1 MPLGTPAP
9 TGLHS
14 RGRLTMVRPNST
26 PFHLSYMSNENI
38 IREIDEELR
47 SDRARNLW
55 RRFGPYVIGAAV
67 AIVLL
72 VAVKEGWDWWR
83 NSNSA
88 QSSDQFY
95 SALQLADGTDAAAAK
110 TALDQ
115 VIAANH
121 GGYPTLARFREAA
134 LLAKEGKT
142 AEAVAAYDA
151 LSTAESNKHIR
162 ELALVLA
169 ANLLVDGGDV
179 AQVEQR
185 VGGLAGANSAMR
197 NAAREAIGL
206 VKYKAG
212 DLAGARQSFE
222 DAANDPAASQEL
234 RQRLTVYL
242 AQLVAEGVAPPPAEA
257 AATETPVVVDPA
269 TAAPAATSVGDA
281 PALDTAPAPEAA
293 PAMEA
298 PAMQAT
304 PLMEAVPPA
313 TEAPATTEAPAAP
326 AN

>member
-1 MPLGTPAP
+1 
-9 TGLHS
+9 
-14 RGRLTMVRPNST
+14 MVRPNST
-26 PFHLSYMSNENI
+26 PFHLSFMSNENI

-67 AIVLL
+67 AIVLI
-72 VAVKEGWDWWR
+72 VAVKEGWDWWQS
-83 NSNSA
+83 SNSA

-95 SALQLADGTDAAAAK
+95 AALQLADGTDAEAAK
-110 TALDQ
+110 TALDG

-121 GGYPTLARFREAA
+121 GGYPVLARFREAA
-134 LLAKEGKT
+134 LLAGQGKT

-151 LSTAESNKHIR
+151 LAAGQSNKYLR

-169 ANLLVDGGDV
+169 ANLLVGGGDV

-185 VGGLAGANSAMR
+185 VGGLVGAASPMR

-206 VKYKAG
+206 TKYKAG

-222 DAANDPAASQEL
+222 DAANDAQASQQQ

-242 AQLVAEGVAPPPAEA
+242 AQLVAEGVAPPVAEA

-269 TAAPAATSVGDA
+269 TAAPTATSVGDA
-281 PALDTAPAPEAA
+281 PALDTAPAP
-293 PAMEA
+293 AMEA
-298 PAMQAT
+298 PAMEAT
-304 PLMEAVPPA
+304 PMMEAVPPA
-313 TEAPATTEAPAAP
+313 ADAPAATDAPAASDAPATTDAPAAP

>member
-1 MPLGTPAP
+1 
-9 TGLHS
+9 
-14 RGRLTMVRPNST
+14 MVRPNST
-26 PFHLSYMSNENI
+26 PFHLSFMSNENI

-55 RRFGPYVIGAAV
+55 RRFGPFVIGAAV
-67 AIVLL
+67 AIVLI
-72 VAVKEGWDWWR
+72 VAVKEGWDWWQ

-95 SALQLADGTDAAAAK
+95 AALQLADGTDAEAAK
-110 TALDQ
+110 QALDA

-121 GGYPTLARFREAA
+121 AGYPTLARFREAA
-134 LLAKEGKT
+134 LLASQGKT
-142 AEAVAAYDA
+142 ADAVAAYDA
-151 LSTAESNKHIR
+151 LSTGQPNAHLR

-185 VGGLAGANSAMR
+185 VGGLVSPTSAMR

-222 DAANDPAASQEL
+222 DAANDPQASQEL
-234 RQRLTVYL
+234 RTRINIYL
-242 AQLVAEGVAPPPAEA
+242 AQLTAEGVAAPAAEA
-257 AATETPVVVDPA
+257 AADTPVVVDPA
-269 TAAPAATSVGDA
+269 TAAPAETSVGDA
-281 PALDTAPAPEAA
+281 PALDTAPPALEAPAMQAPAMQAA

-298 PAMQAT
+298 
-304 PLMEAVPPA
+304 
-313 TEAPATTEAPAAP
+313 APATTEAPAAP

>member
-1 MPLGTPAP
+1 
-9 TGLHS
+9 
-14 RGRLTMVRPNST
+14 MVRRNST
-26 PFHLSYMSNENI
+26 PFHLSFMSNENI

-67 AIVLL
+67 AIVLI
-72 VAVKEGWDWWR
+72 VAVKEGWDWWQ

-95 SALQLADGTDAAAAK
+95 AALQLADGTDAEAAK
-110 TALDQ
+110 KALDE

-121 GGYPTLARFREAA
+121 GGYPVLARFREAA
-134 LLAKEGKT
+134 LLAKDGKT

-151 LSTAESNKHIR
+151 LAAGQPNKYLR

-169 ANLLVDGGDV
+169 ANLLVDSGDV

-185 VGGLAGANSAMR
+185 VGGLVGSASSMR
-197 NAAREAIGL
+197 NAAREALGL
-206 VKYKAG
+206 TKYKAG

-222 DAANDPAASQEL
+222 DAANDPQASQEL
-234 RQRLTVYL
+234 RSRLTVYL
-242 AQLVAEGVAPPPAEA
+242 AQLVAEGVAPPVAEA

-269 TAAPAATSVGDA
+269 TAAPAATSVGDG
-281 PALDTAPAPEAA
+281 PVLDTAPAPEAA

-298 PAMQAT
+298 PAMQAA
-304 PLMEAVPPA
+304 PAMEAVPPA
-313 TEAPATTEAPAAP
+313 TTDAPASTEAPAAP

>member
-1 MPLGTPAP
+1 
-9 TGLHS
+9 
-14 RGRLTMVRPNST
+14 MVRRNST
-26 PFHLSYMSNENI
+26 PFHLSFMSNENI

-67 AIVLL
+67 AIVLI
-72 VAVKEGWDWWR
+72 VAAKEGWDWWQ

-95 SALQLADGTDAAAAK
+95 SALQLADGTDADAAK
-110 TALDQ
+110 QALDA
-115 VIAANH
+115 VIAGNH

-134 LLAKEGKT
+134 LLASQSKT

-151 LSTAESNKHIR
+151 LSTSESNAHIR

-185 VGGLAGANSAMR
+185 VGGLVGATSPMR

-222 DAANDPAASQEL
+222 DAANDPQASQEL
-234 RQRLTVYL
+234 RTRINIYL
-242 AQLVAEGVAPPPAEA
+242 AQLTAEGAAAPAAEA
-257 AATETPVVVDPA
+257 AANAPVVVDPA
-269 TAAPAATSVGDA
+269 TAAPAETSVGDA
-281 PALDTAPAPEAA
+281 PALDTTPAMEAA

-298 PAMQAT
+298 PAMQA
-304 PLMEAVPPA
+304 PAMEAAPA
-313 TEAPATTEAPAAP
+313 MQAAPAPAADAPATTDAPAAP

>member
-1 MPLGTPAP
+1 
-9 TGLHS
+9 
-14 RGRLTMVRPNST
+14 MVRPNST
-26 PFHLSYMSNENI
+26 PFHLSFMSNENI

-67 AIVLL
+67 AIVLI
-72 VAVKEGWDWWR
+72 VAVKEGWDWWQS
-83 NSNSA
+83 SNSA

-95 SALQLADGTDAAAAK
+95 AALQLADGTDAEAAK
-110 TALDQ
+110 KALDD
-115 VIAANH
+115 VIAGNH
-121 GGYPTLARFREAA
+121 GGYPVLARFREAA
-134 LLAKEGKT
+134 LLASGGKT

-151 LSTAESNKHIR
+151 LAAGQSNKYLR

-185 VGGLAGANSAMR
+185 VGGLVGATSPMR

-206 VKYKAG
+206 TKYKAG

-222 DAANDPAASQEL
+222 DAANDPQASQEL

-242 AQLVAEGVAPPPAEA
+242 AQLVAEGAAPPAAEA

-293 PAMEA
+293 PAMQA
-298 PAMQAT
+298 PAMEAT
-304 PLMEAVPPA
+304 PMMEAVPPA
-313 TEAPATTEAPAAP
+313 AEAPATTEAPAAP

>member
-1 MPLGTPAP
+1 
-9 TGLHS
+9 
-14 RGRLTMVRPNST
+14 MVRPNST
-26 PFHLSYMSNENI
+26 PFHLSFMSNENI

-55 RRFGPYVIGAAV
+55 RQFGPYVIGAAV

-72 VAVKEGWDWWR
+72 VAAKEGWDWWQ

-95 SALQLADGTDAAAAK
+95 AALQLADGTDADAAK
-110 TALDQ
+110 KALDE

-121 GGYPTLARFREAA
+121 AGYPTLARFREAA
-134 LLAKEGKT
+134 LLASQGKT

-151 LSTAESNKHIR
+151 LSTGQPNAHLR

-185 VGGLAGANSAMR
+185 VGGLVGPTSAMR

-222 DAANDPAASQEL
+222 DAANDAQAS
-234 RQRLTVYL
+234 
-242 AQLVAEGVAPPPAEA
+242 
-257 AATETPVVVDPA
+257 
-269 TAAPAATSVGDA
+269 
-281 PALDTAPAPEAA
+281 
-293 PAMEA
+293 
-298 PAMQAT
+298 
-304 PLMEAVPPA
+304 
-313 TEAPATTEAPAAP
+313 
-326 AN
+326 

>member
-1 MPLGTPAP
+1 
-9 TGLHS
+9 
-14 RGRLTMVRPNST
+14 MVRPNST

-134 LLAKEGKT
+134 LLAKDGKT
-142 AEAVAAYDA
+142 AESVAAYDA
-151 LSTAESNKHIR
+151 LATAESNKHIR

-222 DAANDPAASQEL
+222 DAANDPQASQEL

-269 TAAPAATSVGDA
+269 TAAPPATSVGDA

-304 PLMEAVPPA
+304 PMMEAVPPA
-313 TEAPATTEAPAAP
+313 TTDAPATTEAPAAP

>member
-1 MPLGTPAP
+1 
-9 TGLHS
+9 
-14 RGRLTMVRPNST
+14 
-26 PFHLSYMSNENI
+26 MSNENI

-67 AIVLL
+67 AIVLI
-72 VAVKEGWDWWR
+72 VAVKEGWDWWQ
-83 NSNSA
+83 SSSSA

-95 SALQLADGTDAAAAK
+95 AALQLADGTDAEAAK
-110 TALDQ
+110 TALDG

-121 GGYPTLARFREAA
+121 GGYPVLARFREAA
-134 LLAKEGKT
+134 LLASQGKT

-151 LSTAESNKHIR
+151 LSTGQSNAHLR

-185 VGGLAGANSAMR
+185 VGGLVTPNSPMR

-222 DAANDPAASQEL
+222 DAANDPQASQEL
-234 RQRLTVYL
+234 RSRINIYL
-242 AQLVAEGVAPPPAEA
+242 AQLTAEGVAAPAAEA
-257 AATETPVVVDPA
+257 AAETPAVVDPA
-269 TAAPAATSVGDA
+269 TVAPAETSVGDA
-281 PALDTAPAPEAA
+281 PALDTTPAA

-298 PAMQAT
+298 PAMQA
-304 PLMEAVPPA
+304 PAMAAAPAMEAAP
-313 TEAPATTEAPAAP
+313 APATDAPASSDAPAAP